1 MDHSMKPK
9 EYTPQQLLGRSL
21 NEVEQKN
28 APEKIYAVGDVRL
41 AQGGVRVSIV
51 GARKAS
57 EEGKR
62 RARKLA
68 IELANQGVVIVSGL
82 ALGIDAAAHMGAIVA
97 GGRTIGVI
105 GTPVDKF
112 YPKENRELQ
121 ERIMREHLVVSQFP
135 IGSKTNPGNFP
146 TRNRVMALISDATVI
161 VEASDSSGSISQ
173 GWEAIRLGRLLYIMK
188 SITETPGLT
197 WPADMQRYGAQVLAD
212 TSPLLDFL
220 PVEANGIGEMAS
232 VAPF

>member
-1 MDHSMKPK
+1 MKPT

-21 NEVEQKN
+21 NEVEQKH
-28 APEKIYAVGDVRL
+28 APEKLYAMGDIRL

-57 EEGKR
+57 DEGKR

-68 IELANQGVVIVSGL
+68 IELANEGVVIVSGL
-82 ALGIDAAAHMGAIVA
+82 ALGIDAAAHTGAIVA
-97 GGRTIGVI
+97 GGKTIGVL
-105 GTPVDKF
+105 GTPLDKF
-112 YPKENRELQ
+112 YPRENRELQ
-121 ERIMREHLVVSQFP
+121 ERLMREYLVVTQFP
-135 IGSKTNPGNFP
+135 IGSRVYPGNFP

-161 VEASDSSGSISQ
+161 VEASDTSGSISQ
-173 GWEAIRLGRLLYIMK
+173 GWEAIRLGRRLYIMK

-212 TSPLLDFL
+212 TRPLLDFL
-220 PVEANGIGEMAS
+220 PVEANGLGELAG